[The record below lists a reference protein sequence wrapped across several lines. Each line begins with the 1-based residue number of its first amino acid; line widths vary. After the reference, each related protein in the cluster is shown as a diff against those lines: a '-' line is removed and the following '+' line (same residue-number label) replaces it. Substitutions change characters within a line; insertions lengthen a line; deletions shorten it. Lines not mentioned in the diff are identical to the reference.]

1 MNEQDF
7 QMLSTLNETHNIT
20 KTANQ
25 LYVSQSTISKRI
37 FSLEQEL
44 GITLLVRTQRGIQ
57 FTPEGEKVL
66 SYALQAAD
74 SLKTMR
80 EELAAEKGIISGTLN
95 LGVTN
100 NYALFCLTDMIAPFL
115 RAYPEVTTNVI
126 TDHSRHIH
134 SRLESGNLDVGIVR
148 GEHHWQDQA
157 VLLNS
162 ENICAIRCQKDK
174 GRSLHEIP
182 YIGRLT
188 DPALDRKISRWLHE
202 NQFDTSHIKINVENI
217 ITCVSMV
224 DHGLGWAI
232 VPEIAL
238 AHFTGIAEPL
248 VYADGTPLTHHT
260 YLMYAEKNRALP
272 QVDAFI
278 RTILETSAASR
289 TANSE
294 NAE

>member
-7 QMLSTLNETHNIT
+7 QMLSSLNETHNIS

-37 FSLEQEL
+37 LALEQEL
-44 GITLLVRTQRGIQ
+44 DITLLVRTQRGIQ

-66 SYALQAAD
+66 AYTLQAAD
-74 SLKTMR
+74 SLKNMR
-80 EELAAEKGIISGTLN
+80 ERLSAGKGIISGTLN

-100 NYALFCLTDMIAPFL
+100 NYALFCLTDAIAPFL
-115 RAYPEVTTNVI
+115 KAYPEVTTNII

-134 SRLESGNLDVGIVR
+134 SRLENGDLDVGIVR
-148 GEHHWQDQA
+148 GEHHWSDQA

-162 ENICAIRCQKDK
+162 ENICAIRCHKDK
-174 GRSLHEIP
+174 NRSLHEIP

-202 NQFDTSHIKINVENI
+202 NHFDTSHIKIHVENI

-224 DHGLGWAI
+224 EHGLGWAI

-238 AHFTGIAEPL
+238 ADFSGIAESL
-248 VYADGTPLTHHT
+248 SYADGTPLTHHT
-260 YLMYAEKNRALP
+260 YLMYAEKNRSLP

-278 RTILETSAASR
+278 RSVLENPLARISP
-289 TANSE
+289 E
-294 NAE
+294 NVE